1 MSELTSLIKEE
12 DCCARVRESGNIAQ
26 HLKYDFTVGKI
37 RPCESRNCRI
47 VSRPTGGWH
56 KVFLISSRVILSLPT
71 SQLMNFGD
79 MHVLKSRTQN
89 ARKFL
94 VSVNL

>member
-1 MSELTSLIKEE
+1 
-12 DCCARVRESGNIAQ
+12 
-26 HLKYDFTVGKI
+26 
-37 RPCESRNCRI
+37 
-47 VSRPTGGWH
+47 VSKPTGGWH

-71 SQLMNFGD
+71 SQLMNFSD

-94 VSVNL
+94 VSVNLWRKNVEIRRFENPEDRSCLAIIHEFIRSAVEIEYIIHLRLENLIS